1 MPFATLNDVKDDDPD
16 DKERQSYYN
25 GGQGQSGGGSGQ
37 ETLDPREFMKRARDE
52 MGAVTASEHADTQ
65 GPPPSSAF
73 AGAGHSLSG
82 ATVDGGTAPTQ
93 PHEHTITF
101 WQNGFTLDDGPL
113 RTADDPANAAFLA
126 AVNRGQMPAEL
137 IGEDG
142 NAEGDVHIVDKSGEP
157 YKPPTVAEKPFQG
170 QGRSMREEGSSSGA
184 AAAPVADAQELTLDA
199 AAPTTTLQVRL
210 ADGSRKIVKANHTH
224 TILQVREKGGGYRY
238 GSGLDTS
245 CRFSPPRRRRT
256 AAPFPCALP
265 NCPTELGCPAL
276 CLGSRSSVA
285 TSPPSPLAWP
295 SHSRVA
301 SHRSRSTT
309 SRLPSPMPSSSTR
322 RLCRAP
328 PEPTW

>member
-1 MPFATLNDVKDDDPD
+1 MPFATLNDVKDDDAD
-16 DKERQSYYN
+16 DKERQSYYV

-52 MGAVTASEHADTQ
+52 MGAVTASEHADNQ

-73 AGAGHSLSG
+73 TGAGHSLSG
-82 ATVDGGTAPTQ
+82 ATIDGGAAPTQ

-224 TILQVREKGGGYRY
+224 TILQVRERGGGR
-238 GSGLDTS
+238 GSIRLARSLLVVVVALPPHFPARSRIALLSSDALRSALD
-245 CRFSPPRRRRT
+245 R
-256 AAPFPCALP
+256 AAP
-265 NCPTELGCPAL
+265 
-276 CLGSRSSVA
+276 
-285 TSPPSPLAWP
+285 
-295 SHSRVA
+295 
-301 SHRSRSTT
+301 
-309 SRLPSPMPSSSTR
+309 
-322 RLCRAP
+322 
-328 PEPTW
+328 